1 MISATPLVRV
11 ARFLRGWFRGQALHA
26 EWGRGEGRPG
36 ADGGGAWPP
45 EVAGVRAETRTIASH
60 AWSGRPPVRARW
72 YVRESARR
80 PLPGWLLLHGVAVQG
95 PDHPAL
101 VRFAAALASSGAVA
115 MIPEVP
121 SWSRLDLDPSP
132 ADPIV
137 ERALEYLNEDP
148 MVAPGGVTLAG
159 FSFGCPQ
166 AIRLA
171 AELGTAASA
180 GKAPRLRGVVG
191 FGGYCDL
198 EAAVRFGLTG
208 AYEHEGQ
215 PRRAE
220 PDPYGRWVLGA
231 NYLHRTPG
239 CEGAEEASQAL
250 RALAHDAGERGLL
263 AWDPFYDARKSELA
277 APMSARNR
285 ELFRVFAPP
294 AGTEPDPAA
303 VERIVPLIARTACH
317 AHPHLELPKS
327 LDVAALPP
335 VHLLHGLD
343 DPLVPFTETLALE
356 RRLREADPGVE
367 LRTTVTSLFGHAR
380 EAAPMRSR
388 PGEALRFLAAMR
400 EMLSF
405 SGKPTE

>member
-1 MISATPLVRV
+1 MRV
-11 ARFLRGWFRGQALHA
+11 GRFLRGWFRGQALHA
-26 EWGRGEGRPG
+26 EWGRGEGQPD

-45 EVAGVRAETRTIASH
+45 EVAGVRTETRTIASH
-60 AWSGRPPVRARW
+60 AWSGCLPVRVRW
-72 YVRESARR
+72 YVREGARR

-148 MVAPGGVTLAG
+148 MVATGGVTLAG

-171 AELGTAASA
+171 AELG
-180 GKAPRLRGVVG
+180 KAPLLRGVVG

-208 AYEHEGQ
+208 TYEHKGQ

-250 RALAHDAGERGLL
+250 RALARDAGERGLL

-294 AGTEPDPAA
+294 AGTESDPAA
-303 VERIVPLIARTACH
+303 VERIVPLIAQTARRT
-317 AHPHLELPKS
+317 HPHLELPAS

-335 VHLLHGLD
+335 VRLLHGLD

-356 RRLREADPGVE
+356 RRLRRADPGVD

-400 EMLSF
+400 EMLSLR
-405 SGKPTE
+405 GQPPV

>member
-1 MISATPLVRV
+1 
-11 ARFLRGWFRGQALHA
+11 
-26 EWGRGEGRPG
+26 
-36 ADGGGAWPP
+36 
-45 EVAGVRAETRTIASH
+45 
-60 AWSGRPPVRARW
+60 
-72 YVRESARR
+72 
-80 PLPGWLLLHGVAVQG
+80 
-95 PDHPAL
+95 
-101 VRFAAALASSGAVA
+101 

-171 AELGTAASA
+171 AELGTAASPWTAASLGKAAKPGKAASAGKAAWA

-191 FGGYCDL
+191 FGGYSDL

-250 RALAHDAGERGLL
+250 RALARDAGERGLL

-400 EMLSF
+400 EMLSLP
-405 SGKPTE
+405 GQPPG

>member
-1 MISATPLVRV
+1 MRV

-26 EWGRGEGRPG
+26 EWGSGEGKAG
-36 ADGGGAWPP
+36 ADGGSAWPP
-45 EVAGVRAETRTIASH
+45 EVAGVRAETREVASH
-60 AWSGRPPVRARW
+60 PWSGRPPVRARW
-72 YVRESARR
+72 YVGERAQR

-101 VRFAAALASSGAVA
+101 VRFAAAVASSGAAV
-115 MIPEVP
+115 MVPEVP
-121 SWSRLDLDPSP
+121 TWSRLDLDPAP

-137 ERALEYLNEDP
+137 ERAVEYLIEDS

-171 AELGTAASA
+171 AELGTA
-180 GKAPRLRGVVG
+180 GRLRGVVG

-208 AYEHEGQ
+208 AYEHEGR

-231 NYLHRTPG
+231 NYLHRTPD
-239 CEGAEEASQAL
+239 CEGAEEASEAL
-250 RALAHDAGERGLL
+250 RALAREAGERGLL
-263 AWDPFYDARKSELA
+263 AWDPFYDAMKSELA

-294 AGTEPDPAA
+294 AGAEPDAA
-303 VERIVPLIARTACH
+303 AAERIVPLIARAARR
-317 AHPHLELPKS
+317 AHPHLELPRS

-335 VHLLHGLD
+335 VRLLHGLD

-356 RRLREADPGVE
+356 RRLREAHPAVD

-388 PGEALRFLAAMR
+388 PGEAVRFLAAMR
-400 EMLSF
+400 EMLSL
-405 SGKPTE
+405 SG